1 MYYIK
6 VNNLGYCMKQIKN
19 LIYMNLFD
27 TLYNIRLNIA
37 QKYLRKKKISDNFAW
52 TGINEISW
60 ERYGQQETDSNLQ
73 DN

>member
-6 VNNLGYCMKQIKN
+6 VNNLIYCIKQIKN

>member
-6 VNNLGYCMKQIKN
+6 VNNLSYCIKQIKN
-19 LIYMNLFD
+19 LIYMNMFD

>member
-1 MYYIK
+1 MYYI
-6 VNNLGYCMKQIKN
+6 NNLSYCIKQIKN

-27 TLYNIRLNIA
+27 TLYNIHLNIA

>member
-6 VNNLGYCMKQIKN
+6 VNNLSYCIKQIKN

-27 TLYNIRLNIA
+27 SLYNIRLNIA

>member
-6 VNNLGYCMKQIKN
+6 VNNLSYCIKQIKN

-52 TGINEISW
+52 TGINERSW

>member
-6 VNNLGYCMKQIKN
+6 VNNLSYCIKQIKN

-73 DN
+73 AN

>member
-1 MYYIK
+1 
-6 VNNLGYCMKQIKN
+6 
-19 LIYMNLFD
+19 MNLFD

-37 QKYLRKKKISDNFAW
+37 QKYLRKKKISDNFVW

-60 ERYGQQETDSNLQ
+60 ERYGQQETDSNLY

>member
-6 VNNLGYCMKQIKN
+6 VNNLSNCIKQIKN

>member
-6 VNNLGYCMKQIKN
+6 VNNLSYCITQIKN

-52 TGINEISW
+52 TGINEILW

>member
-6 VNNLGYCMKQIKN
+6 VNNLSYCIKQIKN

-60 ERYGQQETDSNLQ
+60 ERYGQQETDSNLY

>member
-6 VNNLGYCMKQIKN
+6 VNNLSYCIKQIKN

-27 TLYNIRLNIA
+27 TLYNIRSNIA

>member
-6 VNNLGYCMKQIKN
+6 VNNLSYCKKQIKN

-27 TLYNIRLNIA
+27 ILYNIRLNIA

-60 ERYGQQETDSNLQ
+60 ERYGQQETDSNLY

>member
-6 VNNLGYCMKQIKN
+6 VNNLSYCIKQIKN

>member
-6 VNNLGYCMKQIKN
+6 VNNLSYCKKQIKN

-60 ERYGQQETDSNLQ
+60 ERYGQQETDSNLY

>member
-6 VNNLGYCMKQIKN
+6 VNNLSYCIKQIKN

-37 QKYLRKKKISDNFAW
+37 QKYLRKKKISDNLAW

>member
-27 TLYNIRLNIA
+27 ILYNICLNIV
-37 QKYLRKKKISDNFAW
+37 QKYFRKKKILDNFVW
-52 TGINEISW
+52 IGINERLW
-60 ERYGQQETDSNLQ
+60 ERYG
-73 DN
+73 

>member
-6 VNNLGYCMKQIKN
+6 VNNLSYCIKQIKN

-52 TGINEISW
+52 SGINEISW

>member
-6 VNNLGYCMKQIKN
+6 VNNLSYCKKQIKN
-19 LIYMNLFD
+19 LIYMNMFD

>member
-1 MYYIK
+1 
-6 VNNLGYCMKQIKN
+6 
-19 LIYMNLFD
+19 MNMFD

-52 TGINEISW
+52 TGINERSW
-60 ERYGQQETDSNLQ
+60 ERYGQQETDSNLY

>member
-1 MYYIK
+1 MYNIK

-73 DN
+73 EN

>member
-6 VNNLGYCMKQIKN
+6 VNNLSYCKKQIKN

-60 ERYGQQETDSNLQ
+60 KRYGQQETDSNLQ

>member
-6 VNNLGYCMKQIKN
+6 VNNLSYYIKQIKN

-73 DN
+73 AN

>member
-6 VNNLGYCMKQIKN
+6 VNNLSYCKKQIKN